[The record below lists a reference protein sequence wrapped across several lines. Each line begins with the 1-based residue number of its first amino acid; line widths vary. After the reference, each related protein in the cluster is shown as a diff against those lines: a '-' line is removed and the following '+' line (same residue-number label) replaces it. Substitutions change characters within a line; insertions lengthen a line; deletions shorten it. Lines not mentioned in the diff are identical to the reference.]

1 MVFGFG
7 VRTMEEVTTS
17 IDLEAVHATR
27 PLINAL
33 PGEPLPYYLASG
45 EGLRYE
51 VDGQLWT
58 VIARSCDSGGLFD
71 AAFILGPRGAGA
83 PFHSLADHQRT
94 YHVFDG
100 CVQFWLPGRSRV
112 LVQGDSIHVPPGVPV
127 AYRIAGHGSRML
139 FFSAPGG
146 ALDIVLDDDAV
157 AQARVDAHMYS
168 AHAEFGDSLLLPGGA
183 HRHDL
188 DLVPASDAW
197 DDTLPAGTEPYFLR
211 SMTGERRAWPDAINA
226 FTARARNT
234 GGRYF
239 AVLTT
244 AAPQPYIGR
253 HFHQHHTEN
262 FLCLAG
268 RIWLYANGDQVLL
281 TPGDFLHAP
290 AGTIHAFAI
299 DRHDTRMFGI
309 LTPEVFEPFFDVTGD
324 ATDDLVYTEG
334 LIDPAT
340 FGARLAAHAA
350 ELDVVQAGPPP
361 GR

>member
-1 MVFGFG
+1 M
-7 VRTMEEVTTS
+7 S
-17 IDLEAVHATR
+17 IDLEAMHGTR

-33 PGEPLPYYLASG
+33 PGEPAPYYLASG

-51 VDGQLWT
+51 IDGQLWT
-58 VIARSCDSGGLFD
+58 VIARSVDTGGLFD

-83 PFHSLADHQRT
+83 PFHSLPDHQRT

-112 LVQGDSIHVPPGVPV
+112 LVQGDSIQVPPGVPV
-127 AYRIAGHGSRML
+127 AYRILGHGSRML

-146 ALDIVLDDDAV
+146 ALDVVLDHEAL
-157 AQARVDAHMYS
+157 AHARFSAHMYS
-168 AHAEFGDSLLLPGGA
+168 ADGRSGMHSAGTPLLPGGA
-183 HRHDL
+183 DL
-188 DLVPASDAW
+188 HELEFAAAGDDW
-197 DDTLPAGTEPYFLR
+197 DDALPSGNEPYFLR
-211 SMTGERRAWPDAINA
+211 AMTGDRRAWPNAINS
-226 FTARARNT
+226 FTARGRNT

-239 AVLTT
+239 SVLTT

-253 HFHQHHTEN
+253 HFHEHHTEN

-268 RIWLYANGDQVLL
+268 RVWLYANGDEVLL
-281 TPGDFLHAP
+281 TAGDFMHAP

-299 DRHDTRMFGI
+299 DRHDTRMLGV
-309 LTPEVFEPFFDVTGD
+309 LTPDVFEPFFDVTAE

-340 FGARLAAHAA
+340 FMTKLAAHAA
-350 ELDVVQAGPPP
+350 DLDVVQVGPPP
-361 GR
+361 VRTRAADL